1 MPRVTSNMRSVAMGQ
16 YSGVPL
22 SHNVV
27 PGVYRAYRAVTLA
40 ATVIVLCCALVVGH
54 ATNVTA
60 TNFMVN
66 LVNTVIGIGGRDD
79 PLSAN
84 IPAKLNGTVVPDGYN
99 YDAIHY
105 PASIELSKS
114 TNVSAPLVYDAISG
128 LSTGQIIVAGYSEGT
143 LAAEKVKRQ
152 LAVSD
157 SAPDAS
163 RLSFLE
169 VASPFAAN
177 GGIFARFPGISVAFI
192 VNNMGAAHAT
202 KYDTTYVI
210 NEYDPYADF
219 PAYFNPIALANTLL
233 GVWYAHPDVNYDSV
247 VPGTTPAV
255 TTTVTNSAGGTDTY
269 VFVYN
274 RNLPLL
280 APLRDLAAITRLT
293 PLVKPVLDAI
303 QPLLEVA
310 INMAYTDRENK
321 NPTAFTPFS
330 LFTPIPKVIE
340 ALTQIP
346 GALGQG
352 LKNFVTD
359 IKAEIKALQKQLTAL
374 ATKLKALAAT
384 PNKTTGTATT
394 VGAAAGA
401 SSTVAVTSAS
411 SVTAGPDVTS
421 ATTPKVKRDKMKK
434 KDRVSAD
441 SDTPKHRSGKSTP
454 DTDTAAVT
462 DTAATT
468 DTAKTPGRKGPG
480 HRPAADST
488 SDNTT
493 PATKPA
499 TASPAGKTSADRT
512 TPRRPAKTAHPA
524 GKSVGHNTS
533 AKAAA

>member
-1 MPRVTSNMRSVAMGQ
+1 MRFVAMGQ

-27 PGVYRAYRAVTLA
+27 PGVHRAYRAVILA

-66 LVNTVIGIGGRDD
+66 LVNTVIGIGGRGD
-79 PLSAN
+79 PISAN
-84 IPAKLNGTVVPDGYN
+84 IPAKLNGTVVPDGYD

-105 PASIELSKS
+105 PASIQLSKS
-114 TNVSAPLVYDAISG
+114 TDVSAPLVYDAISG
-128 LSTGQIIVAGYSEGT
+128 LSTGQILVAGYSEGT
-143 LAAEKVKRQ
+143 LAAEKVKRL
-152 LAVSD
+152 LAASD

-169 VASPFAAN
+169 IASPFAAN
-177 GGIFARFPGISVAFI
+177 GGIFARFPGISVPFI
-192 VNNMGAAHAT
+192 VNNMGSARAT
-202 KYDTTYVI
+202 QYDTTYVI

-219 PAYFNPIALANTLL
+219 PAYFNPIALANSLL
-233 GVWYAHPDVNYDSV
+233 GVFYAHPDVNYDSV
-247 VPGTTPAV
+247 VLGTTPSV

-280 APLRDLAAITRLT
+280 APVRDLAAATYLT

-321 NPTAFTPFS
+321 NPAAFTPFS

-359 IKAEIKALQKQLTAL
+359 IKAEIASLRKQLTAL

-384 PNKTTGTATT
+384 TKKTTGTATA

-401 SSTVAVTSAS
+401 TAAAASTPAATSAS
-411 SVTAGPDVTS
+411 DATAGTTT
-421 ATTPKVKRDKMKK
+421 TTPKVKRDKKK
-434 KDRVSAD
+434 VRASVDA
-441 SDTPKHRSGKSTP
+441 DTPKHRSDQATP
-454 DTDTAAVT
+454 DTDTATVT
-462 DTAATT
+462 DTAAKA
-468 DTAKTPGRKGPG
+468 DTVKTPGRKGSG
-480 HRPAADST
+480 HQPAADAT
-488 SDNTT
+488 SDN
-493 PATKPA
+493 TKPA
-499 TASPAGKTSADRT
+499 TASPTAKTTNDRT
-512 TPRRPAKTAHPA
+512 TPHRPAKTAHPA
-524 GKSVGHNTS
+524 GKSLGHRAS
-533 AKAAA
+533 AGAAA